1 MTCSSITAPA
11 LSFDVTPP
19 IPVPSTARSLRAQSS
34 ASLLKLG
41 GSSSSSTARR
51 SSKGKK
57 KADSEELGPERSDNL
72 GISLGL
78 TPFMA
83 HQDYMFNQ
91 NRLVAN
97 EALMADAE
105 SLKIPRLQED
115 DIKGSTKLKRVLQ
128 GFTVSH
134 PTGTLI
140 ENEYVSG
147 FPKLVKTRR
156 CSSLNLEWDTYS
168 RLLLQSGSGFPLDP
182 TFTRKVDS
190 SDIGSGITIGDVS
203 FIDQAF
209 GFSPQFNVFLPADHP
224 VNAQAPPNFSS
235 LGPLDPEEMSSAPE
249 YFPAGTAIVSKGV
262 DVTRSPEDPSYY

>member
-91 NRLVAN
+91 NRSLVAN
-97 EALMADAE
+97 EALMADAVYDLRMALNKSE
-105 SLKIPRLQED
+105 ADRAASDAHVL
-115 DIKGSTKLKRVLQ
+115 RVLKE
-128 GFTVSH
+128 H
-134 PTGTLI
+134 R
-140 ENEYVSG
+140 N
-147 FPKLVKTRR
+147 FPR
-156 CSSLNLEWDTYS
+156 
-168 RLLLQSGSGFPLDP
+168 Q
-182 TFTRKVDS
+182 
-190 SDIGSGITIGDVS
+190 DVS
-203 FIDQAF
+203 R
-209 GFSPQFNVFLPADHP
+209 
-224 VNAQAPPNFSS
+224 
-235 LGPLDPEEMSSAPE
+235 
-249 YFPAGTAIVSKGV
+249 SKFF
-262 DVTRSPEDPSYY
+262 RH